1 VDEKQRRVLDEV
13 RRCRGRSQAMTA
25 RQLARMTGIRE
36 REVRSIIADLRRQGH
51 AIGSAVNPPYGY
63 FMPATFEEARECQA
77 HLYSRMR
84 EIGITARAFEQAY
97 GQDRQGRQMV
107 LDLFDEA
114 QYHSPAR
121 VCEAAKPNGDQP
133 KP

>member
-1 VDEKQRRVLDEV
+1 MEEKPRRVLDEV

-25 RQLARMTGIRE
+25 RQLARVTGIRE

-63 FMPATFEEARECQA
+63 FMPVTLDEARECQA
-77 HLYSRMR
+77 HLYARMR

-97 GQDRQGRQMV
+97 GQDQQGRQMV

-114 QYHSPAR
+114 HEGGGGTQ
-121 VCEAAKPNGDQP
+121 
-133 KP
+133 